1 MPKTVAGFTAKRAPR
16 IETPDMRIDG
26 ITGLSGTD
34 LREEVLRGGRFV
46 FFEYCISFVIFT
58 LRRPSP
64 ICFLRSGQWS
74 WVRGMP
80 YTLVS
85 LLFGWWGLPWGFL
98 YTPLVVMTNL
108 VGGCDVTAQTC
119 AYLGLQFEEEPPCDE
134 S

>member
-1 MPKTVAGFTAKRAPR
+1 MQ
-16 IETPDMRIDG
+16 IDG

-34 LREEVLRGGRFV
+34 LREEVSRGGRFV
-46 FFEYCISFVIFT
+46 FFEYCISFVVFT

-64 ICFLRSGQWS
+64 ICFLRAGQWS
-74 WVRGMP
+74 WARGMP

-85 LLFGWWGLPWGFL
+85 LLFGWWGLPWGIL
-98 YTPLVVMTNL
+98 YTPLVIMTNL

-119 AYLGLQFEEEPPCDE
+119 AYLGLQIEEPPCDE